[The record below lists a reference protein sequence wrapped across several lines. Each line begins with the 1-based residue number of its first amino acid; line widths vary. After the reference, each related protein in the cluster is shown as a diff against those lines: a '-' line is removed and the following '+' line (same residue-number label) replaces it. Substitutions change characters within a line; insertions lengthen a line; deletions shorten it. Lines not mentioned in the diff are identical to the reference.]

1 MYGKIDD
8 GIVRSPTEIHRVQ
21 KDKKMT
27 TFTAKRRTSNNSSE
41 NFIVAFITKQTPEI
55 LPPLVAIVAFLV
67 VWQIFSL
74 TGGTLPGP
82 IQVVQDT
89 WQLIIYPFYDRGGID
104 KGLFWQVFASLQRV
118 AISYTLAAVVGIGLG
133 ILIGVNT
140 TMSKALD
147 PLFQLLRTVPPLAW
161 VPISL
166 AALRQNEPAAL
177 FVIFITSLWPIL
189 INTAVGVK
197 EIPTDYN
204 NVAKV
209 LQLSQKEYFLN
220 ILIPAALPYIFTGLR
235 ISIGLAWLAIIAAEI
250 VMSGIVGIGFF
261 IWDAYQANKVSEVI
275 LALVYIGVV
284 GLLLDKLMAWLQTR
298 ILPEQK

>member
-1 MYGKIDD
+1 
-8 GIVRSPTEIHRVQ
+8 
-21 KDKKMT
+21 MT
-27 TFTAKRRTSNNSSE
+27 IA
-41 NFIVAFITKQTPEI
+41 TKQRPNKSFENSI
-55 LPPLVAIVAFLV
+55 FSRLQKQFPDLLPPVIAIAIFLAI
-67 VWQIFSL
+67 WQVFSWL
-74 TGGTLPGP
+74 PGSTLPGP

-89 WQLIIYPFYDRGGID
+89 WILILYPFYDNGGID
-104 KGLFWQVFASLQRV
+104 KGLFWQVFASLKRV
-118 AISYTLAAVVGIGLG
+118 AISYTFAAIIGIALG
-133 ILIGVNT
+133 ILIGINQ

-177 FVIFITSLWPIL
+177 FVIFITAIWPIL

-197 EIPTDYN
+197 EIPQDYN

-209 LQLSQKEYFLN
+209 LQLSRKEYFFN

-235 ISIGLAWLAIIAAEI
+235 IAIGLAWLAIIAAEI

-261 IWDAYQANKVSEVI
+261 IWDAYQNNKVSEII
-275 LALVYIGVV
+275 LALIYIGAV
-284 GLLLDKLMAWLQTR
+284 GLLLDKLMIWIQKL
-298 ILPEQK
+298 ILPPADQN

>member
-1 MYGKIDD
+1 
-8 GIVRSPTEIHRVQ
+8 
-21 KDKKMT
+21 MT
-27 TFTAKRRTSNNSSE
+27 TFTTKRRTSNNGSE

-55 LPPLVAIVAFLV
+55 LPPLVAIVAFLA

-74 TGGTLPGP
+74 TSGTLPGP

-89 WQLIIYPFYDRGGID
+89 WELIIYPFYDRGGID

-133 ILIGVNT
+133 ILIGVNA

-197 EIPTDYN
+197 EIPNDYN

>member
-1 MYGKIDD
+1 
-8 GIVRSPTEIHRVQ
+8 
-21 KDKKMT
+21 MT
-27 TFTAKRRTSNNSSE
+27 TVQRRPKTANLDNSFFASLQ
-41 NFIVAFITKQTPEI
+41 KQFPNLI
-55 LPPLVAIVAFLV
+55 PPAIALGVFLA
-67 VWQIFSL
+67 VWQLFSWIP
-74 TGGTLPGP
+74 GATLPGP
-82 IQVVQDT
+82 IQVISDT
-89 WQLIIYPFYDRGGID
+89 WILILYPFYDKGGTD
-104 KGLFWQVFASLQRV
+104 KGLFWQILASLQRV
-118 AISYTLAAVVGIGLG
+118 AISYTLAAIVGIGLG
-133 ILIGVNT
+133 ILIGVNKT
-140 TMSKALD
+140 INKALD

-177 FVIFITSLWPIL
+177 FVIFITAIWPIL

-197 EIPTDYN
+197 EIPSDYN

-209 LQLSQKEYFLN
+209 LQLNQKEYFLN

-235 ISIGLAWLAIIAAEI
+235 IAIGLAWLAIIAAEI

-261 IWDAYQANKVSEVI
+261 IWDAYQNNNVSEVI

-284 GLLLDKLMAWLQTR
+284 GLILDKFMIFIQNK

>member
-1 MYGKIDD
+1 
-8 GIVRSPTEIHRVQ
+8 
-21 KDKKMT
+21 MT
-27 TFTAKRRTSNNSSE
+27 TFTAKRRNSNNSDSAISV
-41 NFIVAFITKQTPEI
+41 FISKQLPEI
-55 LPPLVAIVAFLV
+55 IPPTIAIVVFLV
-67 VWQIFSL
+67 IWQVFSL
-74 TGGTLPGP
+74 IAGTLPGP
-82 IQVVQDT
+82 IQVVQET
-89 WQLIIYPFYDRGGID
+89 WELILYPFYDRGGID
-104 KGLFWQVFASLQRV
+104 KGLFWQIFASLQRV
-118 AISYTLAAVVGIGLG
+118 AISYTLAAIVGIGLG
-133 ILIGVNT
+133 ILIGVNQ

-197 EIPTDYN
+197 EVPNDYN

-284 GLLLDKLMAWLQTR
+284 GLILDKLMAWLQNR
-298 ILPEQK
+298 ILPQQK